1 MKVKLLVIRTGD
13 MQKLAKFYE
22 LLGFTFDYHKHG
34 DSPYHY
40 SATVGE
46 TVIEIY
52 PLIKSQTE
60 ADKSL
65 RLGFEIDNF
74 DTIIELLKENNI
86 VFAAQPVLTT
96 FGLMS
101 VVIDPDGRKIELY
114 KK

>member
-1 MKVKLLVIRTGD
+1 MKIKLLVIRTGD
-13 MQKLAKFYE
+13 VEKLAKFYE
-22 LLGFTFDYHKHG
+22 LLGFVFEYHKHG

-52 PLIKSQTE
+52 PLTKSQTK

-74 DTIIELLKENNI
+74 DTTIELLKENNI
-86 VFAAQPVLTT
+86 VFLSQPVSTE
-96 FGLMS
+96 FGS
-101 VVIDPDGRKIELY
+101 IGIVIDPDGRKIELY

>member
-13 MQKLAKFYE
+13 TEKLAKFYE
-22 LLGFTFDYHKHG
+22 LLGFVFEYHKHG
-34 DSPYHY
+34 NSPYHY
-40 SATVGE
+40 SATVDQ
-46 TVIEIY
+46 TVIEMY
-52 PLIKSQTE
+52 PLTKNQSE

-74 DTIIELLKENNI
+74 DKTIELLKENNI
-86 VFAAQPVLTT
+86 VFASEPVSTI
-96 FGLMS
+96 FGFMA

>member
-1 MKVKLLVIRTGD
+1 MKIKLLVIRTGD

-22 LLGFTFDYHKHG
+22 LLGFVFEYHKHG

-52 PLIKSQTE
+52 PLTKSQTE

-74 DTIIELLKENNI
+74 DTTIELLKENNI
-86 VFAAQPVLTT
+86 VFAAQPVSTA
-96 FGLMS
+96 FGFMS

>member
-1 MKVKLLVIRTGD
+1 MKIKLLVIRTGD
-13 MQKLAKFYE
+13 IEKLAKFYE
-22 LLGFTFDYHKHG
+22 LLSFAFEYYKHG

-52 PLIKSQTE
+52 PLTKSQTE

-74 DTIIELLKENNI
+74 DTTIELLKENNI
-86 VFAAQPVLTT
+86 VFLSQPISTE
-96 FGLMS
+96 FGLMAI
-101 VVIDPDGRKIELY
+101 VIDPDGRKIELY